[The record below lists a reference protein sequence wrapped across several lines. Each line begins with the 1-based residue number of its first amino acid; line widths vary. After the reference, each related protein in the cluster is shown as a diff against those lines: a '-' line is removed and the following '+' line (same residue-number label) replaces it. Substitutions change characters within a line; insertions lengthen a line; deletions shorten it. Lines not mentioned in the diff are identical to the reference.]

1 MGASKALFKQ
11 IAAITG
17 IITFM
22 PPPPAVSTATANAAS
37 ADIGAQSS
45 RERYTG
51 LIWLV
56 SAAFFMQ
63 ALDSTIVNTAVPAVA
78 SALNESPLNMRSAL
92 TSYVLTLAI
101 LIPASPW
108 LCDRFGT
115 RHVFAVAI
123 STFAIGSLLCG
134 ISQTLPELVLAR
146 VLQGCGGAALM
157 PVGRY
162 VLVRSIDK
170 RDFVQVMSTVATFGL
185 LGSVLGPLLGGALV
199 QYTSWR
205 LIFLINVPVGI
216 VGLWLNHH
224 EMPEYRLDT
233 ANRFDL
239 FGFLLFAA
247 SSALLLA
254 ASEFAADENIRWV
267 EMSSLVVLAIV
278 FAFAYVW
285 HSRRTDHPVA
295 DLRLLR
301 VRSVWVSLS
310 GNLLTRL
317 GVSGMFLL
325 IVLFLQV
332 GCGWSPLMA
341 GLMMVPQALGSI
353 SAKWFV
359 NRMLIRFGY
368 RRLLFVNT
376 LLVALSIAMFALLG
390 PQTPMAL
397 IALLV
402 YVYGGFMGMQ
412 YTVMNTLIYTD
423 LDVKYASM
431 ASSMAS
437 TTQYLSMS
445 FGIAMAT
452 LLMQALLHGQG
463 SHAYVVAFR
472 WSVILLA
479 VVTAVASRVFARLD
493 KTPIAPA
500 PSTT

>member
-1 MGASKALFKQ
+1 
-11 IAAITG
+11 
-17 IITFM
+17 M
-22 PPPPAVSTATANAAS
+22 PPPPSVSTTTADAVT
-37 ADIGAQSS
+37 ADIGSLSS
-45 RERYTG
+45 RERYSG

-63 ALDSTIVNTAVPAVA
+63 ALDSTIVNTAVPAMA
-78 SALNESPLNMRSAL
+78 TALGETPLNMRSAL

-115 RHVFAVAI
+115 RRVFGVAI
-123 STFAIGSLLCG
+123 SVFAIGSLLCG
-134 ISQTLPELVLAR
+134 ISQTLPELVMAR

-162 VLVRSIDK
+162 VLVRTIDK
-170 RDFVQVMSTVATFGL
+170 HDFVQVMSTVATFGL

-199 QYTSWR
+199 EYTNWR
-205 LIFLINVPVGI
+205 LIFLLNVPVGI
-216 VGLWLNHH
+216 VGFWLNRR
-224 EMPEYRLDT
+224 EMPEYRLDH

-247 SSALLLA
+247 ASALLLA
-254 ASEFAADENIRWV
+254 ASEFAADETIRWAW
-267 EMSSLVVLAIV
+267 MGSLVLLAV
-278 FAFAYVW
+278 AFGTAYVW

-295 DLRLLR
+295 DLSLLR

-353 SAKWFV
+353 SAKWLV
-359 NRMLIRFGY
+359 NRMLIRLGY
-368 RRLLFVNT
+368 RRLLFGNT
-376 LLVALSIAMFALLG
+376 LIVAVLLAMFALLG
-390 PQTPMAL
+390 PHTPMGL

-402 YVYGGFMGMQ
+402 FVYGGFMGMQ
-412 YTVMNTLIYTD
+412 YTVMNTLVYAD
-423 LDVKYASM
+423 LDIKYASM

-445 FGIAMAT
+445 FGIALAT
-452 LLMQALLHGQG
+452 ILMQTLLHGQG
-463 SHAYVVAFR
+463 NAAYVDAFR
-472 WSVILLA
+472 WTVIVLA
-479 VVTAVASRVFARLD
+479 IITAVASRVFGRLD
-493 KTPIAPA
+493 KAPPA
-500 PSTT
+500 VVSSPP

>member
-1 MGASKALFKQ
+1 
-11 IAAITG
+11 
-17 IITFM
+17 M
-22 PPPPAVSTATANAAS
+22 PPPPSVSTTTADAVT
-37 ADIGAQSS
+37 ADIGSLSS
-45 RERYTG
+45 RERYSG

-63 ALDSTIVNTAVPAVA
+63 ALDSTIVNTAVPAMA
-78 SALNESPLNMRSAL
+78 TALGETPLNMRSAL

-115 RHVFAVAI
+115 RRVFGVAI
-123 STFAIGSLLCG
+123 SVFAIGSLLCG
-134 ISQTLPELVLAR
+134 ISQTLPELVMAR

-162 VLVRSIDK
+162 VLVRTIDK
-170 RDFVQVMSTVATFGL
+170 HDFVQVMSTVATFGL

-199 QYTSWR
+199 EYTNWR
-205 LIFLINVPVGI
+205 LIFLLNVPVGI
-216 VGLWLNHH
+216 VGFWLNRR
-224 EMPEYRLDT
+224 EMPEYRLDH

-247 SSALLLA
+247 ASALLLA
-254 ASEFAADENIRWV
+254 ASEFAADETIRWAW
-267 EMSSLVVLAIV
+267 MGSLVLLAV
-278 FAFAYVW
+278 AFGTAYVW

-295 DLRLLR
+295 DLSLLR

-353 SAKWFV
+353 SAKWLV
-359 NRMLIRFGY
+359 NRMLIRLGY
-368 RRLLFVNT
+368 RRLLFGNT
-376 LLVALSIAMFALLG
+376 LIVAVLLAMFALLG
-390 PQTPMAL
+390 PHTPMGL

-402 YVYGGFMGMQ
+402 FVYGGFMGMQ
-412 YTVMNTLIYTD
+412 YTVMNTLIYAD
-423 LDVKYASM
+423 LDIKYASM

-445 FGIAMAT
+445 FGIALAT
-452 LLMQALLHGQG
+452 ILMQTLLHGQG
-463 SHAYVVAFR
+463 NAAYVDAFR
-472 WSVILLA
+472 WTVIVLA
-479 VVTAVASRVFARLD
+479 IITAVASRVFGRLD
-493 KTPIAPA
+493 KAPPA
-500 PSTT
+500 VVSSPP

>member
-1 MGASKALFKQ
+1 MSSSPPVTT
-11 IAAITG
+11 AAADA
-17 IITFM
+17 
-22 PPPPAVSTATANAAS
+22 AVAAGGGS
-37 ADIGAQSS
+37 PS
-45 RERYTG
+45 RVRFRG

-63 ALDSTIVNTAVPAVA
+63 SLDSTIVNTAVPAIA
-78 SALNESPLNMRSAL
+78 SALGETPLNMRSAL

-115 RHVFAVAI
+115 RRVFGMAI
-123 STFAIGSLLCG
+123 SVFAIGSLLCG
-134 ISQTLPELVLAR
+134 ISHTLTELVLAR

-162 VLVRSIDK
+162 VLVRTIDK

-199 QYTSWR
+199 EYTNWR
-205 LIFLINVPVGI
+205 LIFLLNVPVGI
-216 VGLWLNHH
+216 VGLWLNQR
-224 EMPEYRLDT
+224 EMPEYRLAT

-239 FGFLLFAA
+239 LGFLLFAA
-247 SSALLLA
+247 ASALLLA
-254 ASEFAADENIRWV
+254 ASEFASDQNIRWSW
-267 EMSSLVVLAIV
+267 MGSLVAMALV
-278 FAFAYVW
+278 FGSAYVW
-285 HSRRTDHPVA
+285 HSRRTAYPVA
-295 DLRLLR
+295 DLSLLR
-301 VRSVWVSLS
+301 VRSVWVALS

-353 SAKWFV
+353 SAKWLV
-359 NRMLIRFGY
+359 NRTLIRLGY
-368 RRLLFVNT
+368 RRLLFGNT
-376 LLVALSIAMFALLG
+376 LIVAVLLAMFALLG
-390 PQTPMAL
+390 PHTPMLL

-402 YVYGGFMGMQ
+402 FVYGGFMGMQ
-412 YTVMNTLIYTD
+412 YTVMNTLVYTD

-445 FGIAMAT
+445 FGIALAT
-452 LLMQALLHGQG
+452 LLMQTLLHGQG
-463 SHAYVVAFR
+463 SGAYVVAFR
-472 WSVILLA
+472 WTVIVLA
-479 VVTAVASRVFARLD
+479 VITAVASRVFARLE
-493 KTPIAPA
+493 KIPA
-500 PSTT
+500 AVAVSSPS

>member
-1 MGASKALFKQ
+1 
-11 IAAITG
+11 
-17 IITFM
+17 M
-22 PPPPAVSTATANAAS
+22 PSSPAVSSDAAATATAGTVTAS
-37 ADIGAQSS
+37 ALPS
-45 RERYTG
+45 REPYSG

-63 ALDSTIVNTAVPAVA
+63 ALDSTIVNTAVPAIA
-78 SALNESPLNMRSAL
+78 TALNETPLNMRSAL

-115 RHVFAVAI
+115 RRVFGAAISVFAL
-123 STFAIGSLLCG
+123 GSLLCG
-134 ISQTLPELVLAR
+134 VSQTLPELVMAR

-170 RDFVQVMSTVATFGL
+170 HDFVRVMSTVSTFGL

-199 QYTSWR
+199 EYTNWR
-205 LIFLINVPVGI
+205 LIFLLNVPVGI
-216 VGLWLNHH
+216 VGMWLNQR

-239 FGFLLFAA
+239 FGFLLFAT

-254 ASEFAADENIRWV
+254 ASEFAADETIRWGV
-267 EMSSLVVLAIV
+267 MGALVLLAIFFGV
-278 FAFAYVW
+278 AYVW

-295 DLRLLR
+295 DLSLLR

-353 SAKWFV
+353 SAKWLV
-359 NRMLIRFGY
+359 NRLLIQLGY
-368 RRLLFVNT
+368 RRLLFGNT
-376 LLVALSIAMFALLG
+376 LIVAVLLAMFALLG
-390 PQTPMAL
+390 PHTPMAL

-402 YVYGGFMGMQ
+402 FVYGAFMGMQ

-423 LDVKYASM
+423 LDITHASM

-445 FGIAMAT
+445 FGIALAT
-452 LLMQALLHGQG
+452 ILMQMLLHGQH
-463 SHAYVVAFR
+463 SDAYVVAFR
-472 WSVILLA
+472 WTVIVLA
-479 VVTAVASRVFARLD
+479 VITAIASRVFARLEKMPP
-493 KTPIAPA
+493 KTPSVS
-500 PSTT
+500 STA

>member
-1 MGASKALFKQ
+1 MS
-11 IAAITG
+11 
-17 IITFM
+17 
-22 PPPPAVSTATANAAS
+22 PSPSVSTTTADAVT
-37 ADIGAQSS
+37 ADIGSTSS
-45 RERYTG
+45 RERYNG

-63 ALDSTIVNTAVPAVA
+63 SLDSTIVNTAVPAIA
-78 SALNESPLNMRSAL
+78 TALGESPLNMRSAL

-115 RHVFAVAI
+115 RRVFGVAI
-123 STFAIGSLLCG
+123 TVFAIGSLLCG
-134 ISQTLPELVLAR
+134 ISQTLPELVMAR

-162 VLVRSIDK
+162 VLVRTIDK
-170 RDFVQVMSTVATFGL
+170 HDFVQVMSTVATFGL

-199 QYTSWR
+199 EYTNWR
-205 LIFLINVPVGI
+205 LIFLLNVPVGI
-216 VGLWLNHH
+216 VGAWLNRR
-224 EMPEYRLDT
+224 EMPEYRLDR
-233 ANRFDL
+233 AHRFDL
-239 FGFLLFAA
+239 IGFLLFAA
-247 SSALLLA
+247 ASALLLA
-254 ASEFAADENIRWV
+254 ASEFAADQTIRWAW
-267 EMSSLVVLAIV
+267 MGSLVVLAIV
-278 FAFAYVW
+278 FGATYVW
-285 HSRRTDHPVA
+285 HSRRTEYPVA
-295 DLRLLR
+295 DLSLLR

-317 GVSGMFLL
+317 GISGMFLL

-353 SAKWFV
+353 SAKWLV
-359 NRMLIRFGY
+359 NRTLIRLGY
-368 RRLLFVNT
+368 RRLLFGNT
-376 LLVALSIAMFALLG
+376 LIVAVLLAMFALLG
-390 PQTPMAL
+390 PHTPMGL

-402 YVYGGFMGMQ
+402 FVYGGFMGMQ

-423 LDVKYASM
+423 LDIKYASM

-452 LLMQALLHGQG
+452 ILMQTLLHGQG
-463 SHAYVVAFR
+463 SATAYVVAFR
-472 WSVILLA
+472 WTVIVLA
-479 VVTAVASRVFARLD
+479 IVTAVASRVFARLD
-493 KTPIAPA
+493 RQPKAVV
-500 PSTT
+500 